1 MNFITLDFPTA
12 PFRSR
17 QCCQRPSII
26 KVWVLSLSLSSL
38 LHIHMTF
45 LRKEKRFSSS
55 ISSRKSPKAAK
66 ALFLNPSIFFCP
78 PTSSLHTSQRK
89 PSASILVKSLR
100 EKHLNT
106 FSSQK
111 DHERPPNA
119 SEIKLVSRLFQRGS
133 TLPTL
138 PKRSVV
144 FLRG

>member
-1 MNFITLDFPTA
+1 MLPKTTNDKSVGAF
-12 PFRSR
+12 
-17 QCCQRPSII
+17 
-26 KVWVLSLSLSSL
+26 SLSLSSL
-38 LHIHMTF
+38 PHIHMTF
-45 LRKEKRFSSS
+45 LRKEKHFSS
-55 ISSRKSPKAAK
+55 IRSRKCPKAAK
-66 ALFLNPSIFFCP
+66 ALFLKPSIFFCP

-100 EKHLNT
+100 EEHLNT
-106 FSSQK
+106 YSSQK
-111 DHERPPNA
+111 DQGHTPNA